1 MNEVT
6 FLAEIVKYTISG
18 IMIFFAA
25 WYFIKP
31 MLVQNLNFQRVEL
44 RKASIQHTLPLRL
57 QAYERSVLFIERI
70 NPSNLF
76 IRLQSPGMTAIQLH
90 QLALAEIRAE
100 YQHNISQQIYVSDVS
115 WTVVKRI
122 KDETIGIVSSAL
134 NSLPAEA
141 SAMDLSK
148 SVLTHLANLESEN
161 PYDLALSLIKR
172 DIQNLF

>member
-18 IMIFFAA
+18 IIIFFAA

-90 QLALAEIRAE
+90 QLVLSDIRSE

-161 PYDLALSLIKR
+161 PYDVALSLIKR

>member
-18 IMIFFAA
+18 IIIFFAA

-90 QLALAEIRAE
+90 QLVLAEIRAE

-134 NSLPAEA
+134 NSLPVES

-161 PYDLALSLIKR
+161 PYDVALSLIKR

>member
-18 IMIFFAA
+18 IIIFFAA

-90 QLALAEIRAE
+90 QLVLAEIRAE

-161 PYDLALSLIKR
+161 PYDAALSLIKR